1 MISSLF
7 AFILRVALLA
17 ALTFL
22 FVVLFEH
29 GPENYLGNVQT
40 DFGKLYHSVTGE
52 NLPAA
57 RLAEPESNR

>member
-1 MISSLF
+1 MISSFF
-7 AFILRVALLA
+7 AFVLRVALLA

-29 GPENYLGNVQT
+29 GPENYAGNART
-40 DFGKLYHSVTGE
+40 DFGKLYHSVTGK

-57 RLAEPESNR
+57 RLDEPESNR